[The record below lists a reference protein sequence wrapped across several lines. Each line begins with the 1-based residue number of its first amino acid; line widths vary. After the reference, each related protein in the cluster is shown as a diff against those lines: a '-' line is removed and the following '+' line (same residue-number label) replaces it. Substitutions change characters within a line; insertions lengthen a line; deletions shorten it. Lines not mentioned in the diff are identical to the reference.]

1 MRVFLIFTLLHC
13 FISFARAEPTTPQ
26 FSDLLQQ
33 GDAAFQRGQFEHA
46 TSHWEKALKLLGEG
60 QPKQKLPMCSRL
72 AAGYQNLGMHQQ
84 VFAALEQALNLANE
98 LNDETQQAIV
108 SSQLSD
114 EWLAIGDSEHSLKQ
128 AHASVTLAR
137 RVHNDAVL
145 ARSLNTLG
153 NVLFVT
159 NDFEHAL
166 TSYQEAL
173 QLAEKTTDQAL
184 QLKISL
190 NLAKTQ
196 LQSSS
201 LNTVYETTHNIA
213 KLLRQ
218 LPDQHDKS
226 SGYISLAM
234 TRQDLLQADT
244 GVKQSRQDAQLA
256 QQDPDATDEEKQLS
270 KQVADELGE
279 EKGLVEVQRQ
289 YLLNQ
294 AVQELQT
301 AANIAKKQQDHRT
314 TSIAYGRLADIYF
327 TYQKLAETTDFNR
340 QALFFAKQGNYPDIL
355 YLWQW
360 QQGALLKV
368 QGQLDAAITAYQ
380 AATETLQPIQQSLDV
395 GRRSSVSSFNVI
407 VRPVYYELADLVL
420 QKAGLTTD
428 KAERQKLLKQARNT
442 VESVKMAELRDYFQD
457 ECVLELQEKAKD
469 LDQVVE
475 KTAIIYPIPLEDRL
489 VLLVSTGGD
498 IQQITVDA
506 TSDEINDAALDL
518 RVRLQTRPNNRFLYP
533 ARQLYDWVI
542 RPLLPIL
549 QENQV
554 DTLVIVPDGML
565 RLIPMSTLYDG
576 KQFLIENYSLAIT
589 PGLTLINPRP
599 IDWANS
605 ATLVAG
611 LSDAVQGYP
620 PLPSVGKELET
631 IKTLTNGQDKLF
643 NAEYTFDNL
652 RDTLKS
658 KEFSVLH
665 LATHGEFSSDP
676 DETYLLSYDGK
687 VTMDKLQT
695 VIGLGKFRNKPI
707 ELLTLSACRTA
718 VGDERAALGLA
729 GVAVKSG
736 ARSAIATLWFVDD
749 EATAL
754 VITDF
759 YREMRQ
765 NGKAKAKALQSAQ
778 KKLIAQTRY
787 WHPSYWAPF
796 LLIGNWL

>member
-1 MRVFLIFTLLHC
+1 MRSC
-13 FISFARAEPTTPQ
+13 FILLSLCCFITLSAAAEPNFTE
-26 FSDLLQQ
+26 LLQQ
-33 GDAAFQRGQFEHA
+33 GDSAFQRGQFDHA
-46 TSHWEKALKLLGEG
+46 TTQWEKALNLLGDK
-60 QPKQKLPMCSRL
+60 QPSQKLPMCTRL
-72 AAGYQNLGMHQQ
+72 AAGYQNLGMHHQ
-84 VFAALEQALNLANE
+84 VFIALQQALDLANE

-108 SSQLSD
+108 TSQLSD
-114 EWLAIGDSEHSLKQ
+114 EWLAIGDTEHSLQQ
-128 AHASVTLAR
+128 AKTSVMLAR
-137 RVHNDAVL
+137 KVKNDAVL
-145 ARSLNTLG
+145 ARSLNTQG

-159 NDFEHAL
+159 NDFETAI
-166 TSYQEAL
+166 TVYQEAK
-173 QLAEKTTDQAL
+173 QLTETIKDNEL
-184 QLKISL
+184 QLKVLL
-190 NLAKTQ
+190 NLTKAQ
-196 LQSSS
+196 LQGSS
-201 LNTVYETTHNIA
+201 LLEVRTTCENIWH
-213 KLLRQ
+213 LLQR
-218 LPDQHDKS
+218 LPDQYAKS
-226 SGYISLAM
+226 NGLISLAM
-234 TRQDLLQADT
+234 LEQDLLQADT

-256 QQDPDATDEEKQLS
+256 QQDPEATAEDKVLS
-270 KQVADELGE
+270 QQIAEELGQE
-279 EKGLVEVQRQ
+279 PGLNAAQRQ
-289 YLLNQ
+289 NLVNQ
-294 AVQELQT
+294 AVQSLQM
-301 AANIAKKQQDHRT
+301 AANIAKKQQDYRT

-327 TYQKLAETTDFNR
+327 SHQQLAETTDFNR
-340 QALFFAKQGNYPDIL
+340 QALFFAKQGNFPDIL

-360 QQGALLKV
+360 QQGALLRT

-380 AATETLQPIQQSLDV
+380 AATETLQPIQQNLDV
-395 GRRSSVSSFNVI
+395 GRRSNNSSFNVI

-420 QKAGLTTD
+420 QKADKTTD
-428 KAERQKLLKQARNT
+428 KAEKQKLLKRARNT

-457 ECVLELQEKAKD
+457 ECVLDLQEKAKD

-498 IQQITVDA
+498 ITQITVDA
-506 TSDEINDAALDL
+506 SGDEINDAALDL
-518 RVRLQTRPNNRFLYP
+518 RVRLQTRPNNRFLSP
-533 ARQLYDWVI
+533 ARQLYDWLI
-542 RPLLPIL
+542 RPILPIL
-549 QENQV
+549 VKNQV

-576 KQFLIENYSLAIT
+576 KQFLIENYALAIT

-620 PLPSVGKELET
+620 PLPSVANELET
-631 IKTLTNGQDKLF
+631 IKNLTGGQDKLF
-643 NAEYTFDNL
+643 NAAYTFDNL

-676 DETYLLSYDGK
+676 DETYLLSYDSK
-687 VTMDKLQT
+687 ITMDKLQS

-778 KKLIAQTRY
+778 KKLIAQARY
-787 WHPSYWAPF
+787 WHPAYWAPF

>member
-1 MRVFLIFTLLHC
+1 MRTLLIFILLHC
-13 FISFARAEPTTPQ
+13 FINLSVAE
-26 FSDLLQQ
+26 SDFTELLQQ
-33 GDAAFQRGQFEHA
+33 GDVAFQRGQFEHA
-46 TSHWEKALKLLGEG
+46 TTQWEKALKLLGDG
-60 QPKQKLPMCSRL
+60 QPTQKLPMCSRL
-72 AAGYQNLGMHQQ
+72 AAGYQNLGMHTQ

-108 SSQLSD
+108 TSQLSD
-114 EWLAIGDSEHSLKQ
+114 EWLAVGDTEQSEKQ
-128 AHASVTLAR
+128 AKASVTLAR
-137 RVHNDAVL
+137 KVKNDAVL
-145 ARSLNTLG
+145 ARALNTQG
-153 NVLFVT
+153 NVLATT
-159 NDFEHAL
+159 NDAEHAI
-166 TSYQEAL
+166 TAYQEAL
-173 QLAEKTTDQAL
+173 QYAEKIKDEVL
-184 QLKISL
+184 QLKILL
-190 NLAKTQ
+190 NLAKSQ
-196 LQSSS
+196 LQWSS
-201 LNTVYETTHNIA
+201 LSEVHLTCEKIWNV
-213 KLLRQ
+213 LQR
-218 LPDQHDKS
+218 LPDEHAKS
-226 SGYISLAM
+226 NGLISLAM
-234 TRQDLLQADT
+234 TNQDLLQADT
-244 GVKQSRQDAQLA
+244 GVKQSRYDAQLA
-256 QQDPDATDEEKQLS
+256 QQDPEATEEEKALS
-270 KQVADELGE
+270 QQVANELGE
-279 EKGLVEVQRQ
+279 EQGLNEAQRQ
-289 YLLNQ
+289 NLLNQ
-294 AVQELQT
+294 AVQSLQM
-301 AANIAKKQQDHRT
+301 AANIAKKQQDNRT
-314 TSIAYGRLADIYF
+314 VSIAYGRLADLYF
-327 TYQKLAETTDFNR
+327 THQKIAETVTFNR

-360 QQGALLKV
+360 QQGALLQT

-380 AATETLQPIQQSLDV
+380 AATETLQPIQQNLDV
-395 GRRSSVSSFNVI
+395 GRRSKVSSFNVI
-407 VRPVYYELADLVL
+407 VRPVYYELADLIL
-420 QKAGLTTD
+420 QKAEKATD
-428 KAERQKLLKQARNT
+428 NNEKQKLLKQARNT

-457 ECVLELQEKAKD
+457 ECVLDLQEKAKD

-475 KTAIIYPIPLEDRL
+475 KTAVIYPIPLEDRL
-489 VLLVSTGGD
+489 VLLISTGGD
-498 IQQITVDA
+498 IVQMTVDA
-506 TSDEINDAALDL
+506 TSDEVNDTALDL
-518 RVRLQTRPNNRFLYP
+518 RVRLQTRPNNRFLFP
-533 ARQLYDWVI
+533 ARQLYDWLI
-542 RPLLPIL
+542 RPILPIL
-549 QENQV
+549 TQNQV

-576 KQFLIENYSLAIT
+576 KQFLIENYALAVT

-631 IKTLTNGQDKLF
+631 IQTLTGGKDKLY
-643 NAEYTFDNL
+643 NAAYTLDAL

-676 DETYLLSYDGK
+676 DETYLLSYDSK
-687 VTMDKLQT
+687 ITMDKLQN

-787 WHPSYWAPF
+787 WHPIYWAPF
-796 LLIGNWL
+796 LMIGNWL

>member
-1 MRVFLIFTLLHC
+1 MRTIFIFILLHC
-13 FISFARAEPTTPQ
+13 FINLSAAE
-26 FSDLLQQ
+26 SDFTELLQQ
-33 GDAAFQRGQFEHA
+33 GDTAFQRGQFEHA
-46 TSHWEKALKLLGEG
+46 TTQWEKALKLLGDG
-60 QPKQKLPMCSRL
+60 QSTQKLPMCSRL
-72 AAGYQNLGMHQQ
+72 AAGYQNLGMHHQ

-108 SSQLSD
+108 TSQLSD
-114 EWLAIGDSEHSLKQ
+114 EWLAVGDTEQSEKQ
-128 AHASVTLAR
+128 AKASVMLAR
-137 RVHNDAVL
+137 KVKNDAVL
-145 ARSLNTLG
+145 ARALNTQG
-153 NVLFVT
+153 NVLST
-159 NDFEHAL
+159 TSEFEHAI
-166 TSYQEAL
+166 TAYQEAL
-173 QLAEKTTDQAL
+173 QSAEKTKDEVL
-184 QLKISL
+184 QLKILL
-190 NLAKTQ
+190 NLAKSQ
-196 LQSSS
+196 LQGSS
-201 LNTVYETTHNIA
+201 LSEVHVTCEKIWN
-213 KLLRQ
+213 LLQR
-218 LPDQHDKS
+218 LPDEHAKS
-226 SGYISLAM
+226 NDLISLAM
-234 TRQDLLQADT
+234 TNQDLLQADT

-256 QQDPDATDEEKQLS
+256 QQDPEATEEEKALS
-270 KQVADELGE
+270 QQVASELGE
-279 EKGLVEVQRQ
+279 EQGLNEAQRQ
-289 YLLNQ
+289 SLLNQ
-294 AVQELQT
+294 AVQSLQM
-301 AANIAKKQQDHRT
+301 AANIAKKQQDNRT
-314 TSIAYGRLADIYF
+314 VSIAYGRLADVYF
-327 TYQKLAETTDFNR
+327 THQKIAETVAFNR
-340 QALFFAKQGNYPDIL
+340 QALFFAKQGNYSDIL

-360 QQGALLKV
+360 QQGALFRT

-380 AATETLQPIQQSLDV
+380 AATETLQPIQQNLDV
-395 GRRSSVSSFNVI
+395 GRRSKISSFNVI

-420 QKAGLTTD
+420 QKAEKATD
-428 KAERQKLLKQARNT
+428 KNEKQKLLKQARNT

-457 ECVLELQEKAKD
+457 ECVLDLQEKAKD

-475 KTAIIYPIPLEDRL
+475 KTAVIYPIPLEDRL

-506 TSDEINDAALDL
+506 SSDEVNDAALDL
-518 RVRLQTRPNNRFLYP
+518 RVRLQTRPNNRFLFP
-533 ARQLYDWVI
+533 ARQLYDWLI
-542 RPLLPIL
+542 RPILPIL
-549 QENQV
+549 KKNQT

-576 KQFLIENYSLAIT
+576 KQFLIENYALAVT

-631 IKTLTNGQDKLF
+631 IQTLTGGKDKLY
-643 NAEYTFDNL
+643 NAAYTLDAL

-676 DETYLLSYDGK
+676 DETYLLSYDSK
-687 VTMDKLQT
+687 ITMDKLQG
-695 VIGLGKFRNKPI
+695 VIGLGKFRNKPV

-778 KKLIAQTRY
+778 KKLIAQARY
-787 WHPSYWAPF
+787 WHPIYWAPF
-796 LLIGNWL
+796 LMIGNWL